1 MNLILGVFTFL
12 LGVSIGSFLNVLIDR
27 LPQERKITGRS
38 VCDYCQHQLSW
49 YDLIP
54 ILSFFLL
61 KGRCRYCCKKI
72 SFQYPLVEIL
82 TGLMFIFVFLTYV
95 KNIQEI
101 SLWQNWLVILSLWGI
116 VSCFIVIFF
125 SDAKYHLISDY
136 ILWALFGFSFF
147 LKLFYHSTEILKQ
160 VQNDIF
166 SQNFFQFIPSVIP
179 NLFRD
184 PNGMLKQVQ
193 NDIFSSLIVA
203 FPIWLIYFLSKEKAM
218 GLGDVYLAAILGFL
232 LGWQKGF
239 LALYL
244 AFVLGG
250 IIGLFLI
257 LFGRKKLKSKIAFG
271 PFLVIGALVM
281 LFWGEGILRAILR
294 IYGL

>member
-38 VCDYCQHQLSW
+38 VCDYCHHQLSW

-61 KGRCRYCCKKI
+61 KGRCRYCRKKI
-72 SFQYPLVEIL
+72 IFQYPLVEFL
-82 TGLMFIFVFLTYV
+82 TGVFFVFIFKDSPFSRTVL
-95 KNIQEI
+95 
-101 SLWQNWLVILSLWGI
+101 LWGI
-116 VSCFIVIFF
+116 ISCFIVIFF

-184 PNGMLKQVQ
+184 PNGMLKQIQ

-203 FPIWLIYFLSKEKAM
+203 FPIWLIYFLSKERAM

-244 AFVLGG
+244 AFVFGG
-250 IIGLFLI
+250 ITGLFLI

-281 LFWGEGILRAILR
+281 LFWGEEILRAVLR

>member
-1 MNLILGVFTFL
+1 MNLILGLFIFFF
-12 LGVSIGSFLNVLIDR
+12 GVSIGSFLNVLIDR

-38 VCDYCQHQLSW
+38 VCDYCQHQLAW

-54 ILSFFLL
+54 IFSFFLL
-61 KGRCRYCCKKI
+61 KGHCRYCRKKL

-101 SLWQNWLVILSLWGI
+101 SLWQNWLVVLSLWGI
-116 VSCFIVIFF
+116 VSCFTVIFF
-125 SDAKYHLISDY
+125 SDVKYHLISDY
-136 ILWALFGFSFF
+136 ILLALFGFSFF
-147 LKLFYHSTEILKQ
+147 LKLFYHSTEIIKQ
-160 VQNDIF
+160 
-166 SQNFFQFIPSVIP
+166 FQI
-179 NLFRD
+179 
-184 PNGMLKQVQ
+184 
-193 NDIFSSLIVA
+193 DIFSSLIVA

-239 LALYL
+239 LALYIS
-244 AFVLGG
+244 FVLGG
-250 IIGLFLI
+250 ITSFFLI

-271 PFLVIGALVM
+271 PFLVVGAFLM
-281 LFWGEGILRAILR
+281 LFFGEGILRIFLR

>member
-1 MNLILGVFTFL
+1 MNYLIYFFIFL
-12 LGVSIGSFLNVLIDR
+12 LGASIGSFLNVLIDR
-27 LPQERKITGRS
+27 LPQEKKITGRS
-38 VCDYCQHQLSW
+38 VCDFCQHQLSW

-61 KGRCRYCCKKI
+61 KGHCRYCRKKI

-82 TGLMFIFVFLTYV
+82 TGLMFIFVFLIYV

-101 SLWQNWLVILSLWGI
+101 SIWQNWLVILSLWGI
-116 VSCFIVIFF
+116 FSCFIVIFF
-125 SDAKYHLISDY
+125 SDVKYHLISVY

-147 LKLFYHSTEILKQ
+147 LKFYYHSTEILKQ
-160 VQNDIF
+160 
-166 SQNFFQFIPSVIP
+166 FQI
-179 NLFRD
+179 
-184 PNGMLKQVQ
+184 
-193 NDIFSSLIVA
+193 DIFSSLIVA

-239 LALYL
+239 LALYIS
-244 AFVLGG
+244 FVLGG
-250 IIGLFLI
+250 ITGLFLI

-271 PFLVIGALVM
+271 PFLVVGAFLM
-281 LFWGEGILRAILR
+281 LFFGEGILQWVMR

>member
-1 MNLILGVFTFL
+1 MNYLIYFFIFL
-12 LGVSIGSFLNVLIDR
+12 LGASIGSFLNVLIDR
-27 LPQERKITGRS
+27 LPQEKKITGRS
-38 VCDYCQHQLSW
+38 VCDECGHQLSW
-49 YDLIP
+49 HDLIP
-54 ILSFFLL
+54 IFSFFLL
-61 KGRCRYCCKKI
+61 KGHCRYCRKKI

-101 SLWQNWLVILSLWGI
+101 SIWQNWLVILSLWGI
-116 VSCFIVIFF
+116 FSCFIVIFF
-125 SDAKYHLISDY
+125 SDVKYHLISDY

-147 LKLFYHSTEILKQ
+147 LKFSYHSTEILKQ
-160 VQNDIF
+160 
-166 SQNFFQFIPSVIP
+166 FQI
-179 NLFRD
+179 
-184 PNGMLKQVQ
+184 
-193 NDIFSSLIVA
+193 DIFSSLIVA

-239 LALYL
+239 LALYIS
-244 AFVLGG
+244 FVLGG
-250 IIGLFLI
+250 ITGFFLI

-271 PFLVIGALVM
+271 PFLVVGAFLM
-281 LFWGEGILRAILR
+281 LFFGEGILQWVMR

>member
-1 MNLILGVFTFL
+1 
-12 LGVSIGSFLNVLIDR
+12 
-27 LPQERKITGRS
+27 
-38 VCDYCQHQLSW
+38 
-49 YDLIP
+49 
-54 ILSFFLL
+54 
-61 KGRCRYCCKKI
+61 
-72 SFQYPLVEIL
+72 
-82 TGLMFIFVFLTYV
+82 MFIFVFLTYV

-101 SLWQNWLVILSLWGI
+101 SLWQNWLVVLSLWGI

-147 LKLFYHSTEILKQ
+147 LKLFYHSTEIIKQ
-160 VQNDIF
+160 
-166 SQNFFQFIPSVIP
+166 FQI
-179 NLFRD
+179 
-184 PNGMLKQVQ
+184 
-193 NDIFSSLIVA
+193 DIFSSLIVV

-239 LALYL
+239 LALYIS
-244 AFVLGG
+244 FVLGG
-250 IIGLFLI
+250 ITGLFLI

-271 PFLVIGALVM
+271 PFLVVGAFLM
-281 LFWGEGILRAILR
+281 LFFGEGILRIFLR

>member
-1 MNLILGVFTFL
+1 MNLILGLFIFL
-12 LGVSIGSFLNVLIDR
+12 FGVSIGSFLNVLIDR

-61 KGRCRYCCKKI
+61 KGHCRYCRKKI

-101 SLWQNWLVILSLWGI
+101 SRWQNWLVILSLWGI

-136 ILWALFGFSFF
+136 ILWALFGFSLLYHLIGIWVNHYQPLQF
-147 LKLFYHSTEILKQ
+147 LTSF
-160 VQNDIF
+160 IF
-166 SQNFFQFIPSVIP
+166 
-179 NLFRD
+179 L
-184 PNGMLKQVQ
+184 G
-193 NDIFSSLIVA
+193 LIIA

-239 LALYL
+239 LALYF

-250 IIGLFLI
+250 ITGLFLI

-271 PFLVIGALVM
+271 PFLVIGAFLM
-281 LFWGEGILRAILR
+281 LFFGEGILRAVLK

>member
-1 MNLILGVFTFL
+1 MNLILGLFIFL
-12 LGVSIGSFLNVLIDR
+12 FGASIGSFLNVLIDR

-38 VCDYCQHQLSW
+38 VCDYCQHQLAW

-54 ILSFFLL
+54 IFSFFLL
-61 KGRCRYCCKKI
+61 KGHCRYCRKKI

-101 SLWQNWLVILSLWGI
+101 SLWQKWLVILSLWGI
-116 VSCFIVIFF
+116 ISCFIVIFF

-147 LKLFYHSTEILKQ
+147 LKLFYQSTEIMKQ
-160 VQNDIF
+160 VE
-166 SQNFFQFIPSVIP
+166 
-179 NLFRD
+179 
-184 PNGMLKQVQ
+184 

-250 IIGLFLI
+250 ITGFFLI

-281 LFWGEGILRAILR
+281 FFLGEGILQWVMR

>member
-1 MNLILGVFTFL
+1 MEYLIYFFIFL
-12 LGVSIGSFLNVLIDR
+12 LGASIGSFLNVLIDR

-38 VCDYCQHQLSW
+38 VCDFCHHQLSW

-61 KGRCRYCCKKI
+61 KGRCRYCRKKI
-72 SFQYPLVEIL
+72 SFQYPLVEAITGIAFLSIFNFQFLIFNEFSIISIL
-82 TGLMFIFVFLTYV
+82 KI
-95 KNIQEI
+95 
-101 SLWQNWLVILSLWGI
+101 LVLWGI
-116 VSCFIVIFF
+116 ISCFIVIFF

-166 SQNFFQFIPSVIP
+166 SQDFFQFIPSVIP

-184 PNGMLKQVQ
+184 PNGMLKQIQ

-203 FPIWLIYFLSKEKAM
+203 FPIWLIYFLSKEGAM

-244 AFVLGG
+244 AFALGG

-281 LFWGEGILRAILR
+281 LFWGEEILRFVFGF
-294 IYGL
+294 YGL

>member
-1 MNLILGVFTFL
+1 MNLILGLFIFL
-12 LGVSIGSFLNVLIDR
+12 FGVSIGSFLNVLIDR

-61 KGRCRYCCKKI
+61 KGRCRYCRKKL

-82 TGLMFIFVFLTYV
+82 TGLMFIFVFLIYV

-101 SLWQNWLVILSLWGI
+101 SIWQNWLVILSLWGI

-125 SDAKYHLISDY
+125 SDVKYHLISDY
-136 ILWALFGFSFF
+136 ILLALFGFSFF
-147 LKLFYHSTEILKQ
+147 LKLFYHSTEITKQ
-160 VQNDIF
+160 
-166 SQNFFQFIPSVIP
+166 FQI
-179 NLFRD
+179 
-184 PNGMLKQVQ
+184 
-193 NDIFSSLIVA
+193 DIFSSLIVA

-239 LALYL
+239 LALYIS
-244 AFVLGG
+244 FVLGG
-250 IIGLFLI
+250 ITGLFLI

-271 PFLVIGALVM
+271 PFLVVGAFLM
-281 LFWGEGILRAILR
+281 LFFGEGILQWVMR

>member
-1 MNLILGVFTFL
+1 MNYLIYFFIFL
-12 LGVSIGSFLNVLIDR
+12 LGASIGSFLNVLIDR
-27 LPQERKITGRS
+27 LPQDRKITGRS

-54 ILSFFLL
+54 IFSFFLL
-61 KGRCRYCCKKI
+61 KGYCRYCRKKI
-72 SFQYPLVEIL
+72 SFQYLLVEIL

-101 SLWQNWLVILSLWGI
+101 YIWQNWLVILSLWGI
-116 VSCFIVIFF
+116 FSCFIVIFF
-125 SDAKYHLISDY
+125 SDVKYHLISDY

-147 LKLFYHSTEILKQ
+147 LKFSYHSTEILKQ
-160 VQNDIF
+160 
-166 SQNFFQFIPSVIP
+166 FQI
-179 NLFRD
+179 
-184 PNGMLKQVQ
+184 
-193 NDIFSSLIVA
+193 DIFSSLIVA

-239 LALYL
+239 LALYIS
-244 AFVLGG
+244 FVLGG
-250 IIGLFLI
+250 ITGFFLI

-271 PFLVIGALVM
+271 PFLVVGAFLM
-281 LFWGEGILRAILR
+281 LFFGEGILQWVMR

>member
-1 MNLILGVFTFL
+1 MNLILGLFIFFF
-12 LGVSIGSFLNVLIDR
+12 GASIGSFLNVLIDR

-38 VCDYCQHQLSW
+38 VCDYCQHQLAW

-54 ILSFFLL
+54 IFSFFLL
-61 KGRCRYCCKKI
+61 KGHCRYCRKKI

-101 SLWQNWLVILSLWGI
+101 FLWQNWLVVLSLWGI

-147 LKLFYHSTEILKQ
+147 YHLIGIWVDHDRPLQFLTSF
-160 VQNDIF
+160 IF
-166 SQNFFQFIPSVIP
+166 
-179 NLFRD
+179 L
-184 PNGMLKQVQ
+184 G
-193 NDIFSSLIVA
+193 LIIA

-244 AFVLGG
+244 AFALGG

-281 LFWGEGILRAILR
+281 LFWGENILRAVLK

>member
-1 MNLILGVFTFL
+1 MNYLIYFFIFL
-12 LGVSIGSFLNVLIDR
+12 LGASIGSFLNVLIDR
-27 LPQERKITGRS
+27 LPQDRKITGRS
-38 VCDYCQHQLSW
+38 VCDYCHHQLSW

-61 KGRCRYCCKKI
+61 KGRCRYCRKKL
-72 SFQYPLVEIL
+72 SFQYPLVEFL
-82 TGLMFIFVFLTYV
+82 TGVFFVFIFKDSPFSRTVL
-95 KNIQEI
+95 
-101 SLWQNWLVILSLWGI
+101 LWGI
-116 VSCFIVIFF
+116 ASCFIVIFF

-136 ILWALFGFSFF
+136 ILWSLFGFSFF

-160 VQNDIF
+160 I
-166 SQNFFQFIPSVIP
+166 
-179 NLFRD
+179 
-184 PNGMLKQVQ
+184 Q

-203 FPIWLIYFLSKEKAM
+203 FPIWLIYFLSKEGAM

-239 LALYL
+239 LTLYL
-244 AFVLGG
+244 AFALGG

-281 LFWGEGILRAILR
+281 LFWGEEILRFVFGF
-294 IYGL
+294 YGL

>member
-1 MNLILGVFTFL
+1 MNLILGLFIFL
-12 LGVSIGSFLNVLIDR
+12 FGVSIGSFLNVLIDR
-27 LPQERKITGRS
+27 LPQEIKITGRS

-61 KGRCRYCCKKI
+61 KGRCRYCRKKL

-101 SLWQNWLVILSLWGI
+101 SIWQNWLVILSLWGI

-125 SDAKYHLISDY
+125 SDVKYHLISDY
-136 ILWALFGFSFF
+136 ILLALFGFSFF
-147 LKLFYHSTEILKQ
+147 LKLFYHSTEIIKQ
-160 VQNDIF
+160 
-166 SQNFFQFIPSVIP
+166 FQI
-179 NLFRD
+179 
-184 PNGMLKQVQ
+184 
-193 NDIFSSLIVA
+193 DIFSSLIVA

-239 LALYL
+239 LALYIS
-244 AFVLGG
+244 FVLGG
-250 IIGLFLI
+250 ITGLFLI

-271 PFLVIGALVM
+271 PFLVVSAFFM
-281 LFWGEGILRAILR
+281 LFFGEGILQWVMR